1 MDCLVTLV
9 GTSLVSV
16 TVVVT
21 GAGCFGVAVTVVVL
35 VSRTVVA
42 IGVGC
47 FAAAVTVTVLV
58 MGAGAGALTVVVF
71 QTVVGTEIVSLVS
84 GFGAGVLADGRLSD
98 FTERLSCTTP

>member
-1 MDCLVTLV
+1 MIRAERYRMDCLVTLV

-21 GAGCFGVAVTVVVL
+21 GAGCFGVAVTVVVA

-47 FAAAVTVTVLV
+47 FAAAVTVTV
-58 MGAGAGALTVVVF
+58 
-71 QTVVGTEIVSLVS
+71 
-84 GFGAGVLADGRLSD
+84 
-98 FTERLSCTTP
+98 